1 MSSVW
6 LITGSS
12 RGLGRALAEAVLAA
26 GHRLVATARKP
37 SDLAELVEK
46 YGDSVR
52 AVSLDVTDSVSA
64 RAAVKEAVDAFGRLD
79 VLVNNAGY
87 GNVASIEEGDEDD
100 FRAQIETNFFGVANV
115 TRAAIPV
122 MRAQQA
128 GHILQISSIGGRAG
142 SPGLSAYQ
150 SAKWA
155 VEGFSEVLAKEVK
168 PLGIKVTIVE
178 PGGFRT
184 DWAGSSM
191 SVVQPGE
198 AYRESIG
205 AFLAFRELVKPIGDP
220 KKAALAILK
229 IAGIDEPPLRLLLG
243 TDAVMIASMVNKAQ
257 AAGDAQWNDLSL
269 STDADDADIESLV
282 SLLKRIGSTE
292 EKAA

>member
-12 RGLGRALAEAVLAA
+12 RGLGRALAQAVLAA
-26 GHRLVATARKP
+26 GHSLIATAR
-37 SDLAELVEK
+37 STTDLAALVDQ
-46 YGDSVR
+46 YGERVR
-52 AVSLDVTDSVSA
+52 AVSLDVTDPVSA
-64 RAAVKEAVDAFGRLD
+64 RAAVQEAVNTFGRLD

-87 GNVASIEEGDEDD
+87 GNVASIEEGEDDD

-122 MRAQQA
+122 MRAQGA

-142 SPGLSAYQ
+142 SPGLAAYQ

-155 VEGFSEVLAKEVK
+155 VEGFSEVLAKEVQ

-191 SVVQPGE
+191 SVTQPGE

-205 AFLAFRELVKPIGDP
+205 AFLTFREHAKPIGDP

-229 IAGIDEPPLRLLLG
+229 VAGLEAPPLRLLLG
-243 TDAVMIASMVNKAQ
+243 TDAVMIAGMVNKAQ
-257 AAGDAQWNDLSL
+257 AAGDAQWKALSL
-269 STDADDADIESLV
+269 STDADDADIEPLV
-282 SLLKRIGSTE
+282 SLMEKMGSNQE
-292 EKAA
+292 RAA

>member
-26 GHRLVATARKP
+26 GHRLVATARN
-37 SDLAELVEK
+37 SADLAALVEK
-46 YGDSVR
+46 YGDRVR
-52 AVSLDVTDSVSA
+52 AFSLDVTDPVSA
-64 RAAVKEAVDAFGRLD
+64 KAAVQEAVNAFGRLD

-87 GNVASIEEGDEDD
+87 GNVASIEEGDDDD

-122 MRAQQA
+122 MRVQGA

-142 SPGLSAYQ
+142 SPGLAAYQ

-155 VEGFSEVLAKEVK
+155 VEGYSEVLAKEVQ

-191 SVVQPGE
+191 SVLQPGE

-205 AFLAFRELVKPIGDP
+205 AFLPFRELVKPIGDP

-229 IAGIDEPPLRLLLG
+229 IAGLETPPLRLLLG

-257 AAGDAQWNDLSL
+257 AAGDAQWKDLSL

-282 SLLKRIGSTE
+282 SLLKKIGSSQE
-292 EKAA
+292 RAA

>member
-12 RGLGRALAEAVLAA
+12 RGLGRALAQAVLAA
-26 GHRLVATARKP
+26 GHSLIATAR
-37 SDLAELVEK
+37 STTDLAALVDQ
-46 YGDSVR
+46 YGERVR
-52 AVSLDVTDSVSA
+52 AVSLDVTDPVSA
-64 RAAVKEAVDAFGRLD
+64 RAAVQEAVVTFGRLD

-87 GNVASIEEGDEDD
+87 GNVASIEEGDADD

-122 MRAQQA
+122 MRAQGA

-142 SPGLSAYQ
+142 SPGLAAYQ

-155 VEGFSEVLAKEVK
+155 VEGFSEVLAKEVQ

-191 SVVQPGE
+191 SVTQPGE

-205 AFLAFRELVKPIGDP
+205 AFLTFREHAKPIGDP

-229 IAGIDEPPLRLLLG
+229 VAGLEAPPLRLLLG
-243 TDAVMIASMVNKAQ
+243 TDAVMIDGMVNKAQ
-257 AAGDAQWNDLSL
+257 AAGDAQWKALSL
-269 STDADDADIESLV
+269 STDADDADIAPLV
-282 SLLKRIGSTE
+282 SLMEKMGSNQE
-292 EKAA
+292 RAA

>member
-12 RGLGRALAEAVLAA
+12 RGLGRALAQAVLAA
-26 GHRLVATARKP
+26 GHSLIATAR
-37 SDLAELVEK
+37 STTDLAALVDQ
-46 YGDSVR
+46 YGERVR
-52 AVSLDVTDSVSA
+52 AVSLDVTDPVSA
-64 RAAVKEAVDAFGRLD
+64 RAAVQEAVVTFGRLD

-87 GNVASIEEGDEDD
+87 GNVASIEEGDADD

-122 MRAQQA
+122 MRAQGA

-142 SPGLSAYQ
+142 SPGLAAYQ

-155 VEGFSEVLAKEVK
+155 VEGFSEVLAKEVQ

-191 SVVQPGE
+191 SVTQPGE

-205 AFLAFRELVKPIGDP
+205 AFLTFREHAKPIGDP

-229 IAGIDEPPLRLLLG
+229 VAGLEAPPLRLLLG
-243 TDAVMIASMVNKAQ
+243 TDAVMIAGMVNKAQ
-257 AAGDAQWNDLSL
+257 AAGDAQWKALSL
-269 STDADDADIESLV
+269 STDADDADIAPLV
-282 SLLKRIGSTE
+282 SLMEKMGSNQE
-292 EKAA
+292 RAA

>member
-282 SLLKRIGSTE
+282 SLLKKIGSTE

>member
-26 GHRLVATARKP
+26 GHRLVATARNTA
-37 SDLAELVEK
+37 DLATLVEQ
-46 YGDSVR
+46 YGASVR
-52 AVSLDVTDSVSA
+52 AVSLDVTDPVSA
-64 RAAVKEAVDAFGRLD
+64 RAAIKDAIDAFGRLD

-87 GNVASIEEGDEDD
+87 GNVASIEEGDDDD

-122 MRAQQA
+122 MRAQGS

-142 SPGLSAYQ
+142 SPGLAAYQ

-155 VEGFSEVLAKEVK
+155 VEGFSEVLAKEVR

-191 SVVQPGE
+191 SITQPGE

-229 IAGIDEPPLRLLLG
+229 IAGLEAPPLRLLLG
-243 TDAVMIASMVNKAQ
+243 TDAVMIAGMVHRAQ
-257 AAGDAQWNDLSL
+257 AAGDAQWKALSL
-269 STDADDADIESLV
+269 STDADDADIASLV
-282 SLLKRIGSTE
+282 SLLGKIGSDQE
-292 EKAA
+292 GAE

>member
-26 GHRLVATARKP
+26 GHRLVATARN
-37 SDLAELVEK
+37 SADLAALVEK
-46 YGDSVR
+46 YGDRVR
-52 AVSLDVTDSVSA
+52 AFSLDVTDPVSA
-64 RAAVKEAVDAFGRLD
+64 KAAVQEAVNAFGRLD

-87 GNVASIEEGDEDD
+87 GNVASIEEGDDDD

-122 MRAQQA
+122 MRVQGA

-142 SPGLSAYQ
+142 SPGLAAYQ

-155 VEGFSEVLAKEVK
+155 VEGYSEVLAKEVQ

-191 SVVQPGE
+191 SVLQPGE

-229 IAGIDEPPLRLLLG
+229 IAGLETPPLRLLLG

-257 AAGDAQWNDLSL
+257 AAGDAQWKDLSL

-282 SLLKRIGSTE
+282 SLLKKIGSSQE
-292 EKAA
+292 RAA

>member
-26 GHRLVATARKP
+26 GHRLVATARN
-37 SDLAELVEK
+37 SADLAALVEK
-46 YGDSVR
+46 YGERVR
-52 AVSLDVTDSVSA
+52 AFSLDVTNPVSA
-64 RAAVKEAVDAFGRLD
+64 RAAVQEAVNAFGRLD

-87 GNVASIEEGDEDD
+87 GNVASIEEGDDDD

-115 TRAAIPV
+115 TRAAIPI
-122 MRAQQA
+122 MRVQGA

-142 SPGLSAYQ
+142 SPGLAAYQ

-155 VEGFSEVLAKEVK
+155 VEGYSEVLAKEVQ

-229 IAGIDEPPLRLLLG
+229 IAGLETPPLRLLLG
-243 TDAVMIASMVNKAQ
+243 TDAVVIAGMVNKAQ
-257 AAGDAQWNDLSL
+257 AAGDAQWKDLSL

-282 SLLKRIGSTE
+282 SLLKKIGSHPE
-292 EKAA
+292 RAA